1 MSSALEVTPSLSY
14 SFNLDS
20 ITSCSSERIQLT
32 ARWNLKIR
40 LYLTMD
46 CNFDLWKQTGI
57 TLQGSRFL
65 ANFVTL
71 LTSKNR
77 QYIFQWIRH
86 HMIYW
91 YIISAET
98 LVQTTIRR
106 LALSYCRIGDVM
118 MQMNAGNGIILILM
132 IMANFLRLVLSPY
145 YLLLNV
151 CKNYFDIAFI
161 IQYY

>member
-1 MSSALEVTPSLSY
+1 
-14 SFNLDS
+14 
-20 ITSCSSERIQLT
+20 
-32 ARWNLKIR
+32 
-40 LYLTMD
+40 
-46 CNFDLWKQTGI
+46 
-57 TLQGSRFL
+57 
-65 ANFVTL
+65 
-71 LTSKNR
+71 
-77 QYIFQWIRH
+77 
-86 HMIYW
+86 MIYW

-161 IQYY
+161 IQFY